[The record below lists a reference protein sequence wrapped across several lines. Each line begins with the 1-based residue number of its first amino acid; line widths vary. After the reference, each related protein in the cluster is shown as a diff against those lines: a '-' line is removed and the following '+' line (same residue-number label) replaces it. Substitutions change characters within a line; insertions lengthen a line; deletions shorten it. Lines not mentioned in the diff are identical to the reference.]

1 MENYIIRKYESGDEK
16 QIIRLFEEVYGKR
29 MGKIESFKHWN
40 WEYKF
45 NPNKRIEIFLAF
57 HNHKIIGQY
66 AVIPVKMKIGNKD
79 YITSLS
85 LDTMTHKDYRGQGI
99 FPILAKKLYSEIGKN
114 GIPITYG
121 FPNALS
127 YPNFMNKLE
136 WFEISDVPIYIR
148 PLNFTSLLNHYL
160 KIKFLSKIFSRF
172 IDFFFNFTL
181 EKKKMDNNLKIKK
194 INEFGKEVDDLWK
207 LTKKEMPICI
217 VRDSKYLNWRY
228 FKKPEEKYDVFAIK
242 KDAKLKG
249 YIILKIEERFDLKI
263 GLIVD
268 ILTNRS
274 NMAYQDYLIKYAIS
288 YFKKK
293 KVDIVS
299 VIMYPHCR
307 YYKSLKKQKFL
318 KLLKRLLPED
328 IYFGARLNNS
338 KLNIQF
344 IKNPINWHITWGDID
359 VV

>member
-1 MENYIIRKYESGDEK
+1 MENYIIRKFESGDEK
-16 QIIRLFEEVYGKR
+16 QIIRLFEEVYGKH
-29 MGKIESFKHWN
+29 MGKTESIKHWN
-40 WEYKF
+40 WEYKL

-57 HNHKIIGQY
+57 HNDKIIGQY

-85 LDTMTHKDYRGQGI
+85 LDTMTHKDYIGKSI
-99 FPILAKKLYSEIGKN
+99 FPTLAKKLYIDIGKN

-121 FPNALS
+121 FPNTLS
-127 YPNFMNKLE
+127 YHTFMNKLD

-148 PLNFTSLLNHYL
+148 PLNFASLVDHYL
-160 KIKFLSKIFSRF
+160 KIKFLSKILGIF

-181 EKKKMDNNLKIKK
+181 KKKKIEKNLKIKK
-194 INEFGKEVDDLWK
+194 INEFGKEFDDLWK

-228 FKKPEEKYDVFAIK
+228 FEKPEEKYDVFAIR

-249 YIILKIEERFDLKI
+249 YIILKIEERYDLKI
-263 GLIVD
+263 GLILD
-268 ILTNRS
+268 ILTNCS
-274 NMAYQDYLIKYAIS
+274 NMNYQDYLINYAIS
-288 YFKKK
+288 YFNKR
-293 KVDIVS
+293 KVDIIS
-299 VIMYPHCR
+299 IIMNPNFR

-318 KLLKRLLPED
+318 KLLRRFLPEA

-338 KLNIQF
+338 KFYIQF
-344 IKNPINWHITWGDID
+344 IKNPINWYITWGDTD